1 MDLKTNNHPIRF
13 ALMLA
18 AFSALGPFTV
28 DMYLSSLP
36 QMMNYFSITT
46 SLIQASLTA
55 SLLGLGLGQLVTGPL
70 SDSYGRRIPLLI
82 SMALFFIVSMACAFS
97 PNLGIFIAF

>member
-1 MDLKTNNHPIRF
+1 MHVKTINHPVLF
-13 ALMLA
+13 ALILS

-36 QMMNYFSITT
+36 QMMSYFHTSA

-55 SLLGLGLGQLVTGPL
+55 SLLGLGLGQLVAGPL
-70 SDSYGRRIPLLI
+70 SDVHGRRKPLLI
-82 SMALFFIVSMACAFS
+82 SMLLYFFIS
-97 PNLGIFIAF
+97 IA